1 MTTKFAAVTLKALA
15 ADPTIPQETKDAL
28 ASLITMGNVAVA
40 PPAGTMRRVKPAPR
54 TFKTRAEIK
63 AGNGYAC
70 SVAGKGKCKR
80 TDIRTAGR
88 ATKHAR
94 TQGELQQFGHSA
106 DKAPLPK

>member
-28 ASLITMGNVAVA
+28 ASLITMGNVSVA
-40 PPAGTMRRVKPAPR
+40 PPAAPAPR

-70 SVAGKGKCKR
+70 SVVGKGKCKR